1 MRLTRIE
8 DMTIDTFPVTEKN
21 RGQYEVCKEML
32 TDPRL
37 YRLVFFHLPS
47 PEGLHMK
54 YAIWNYWLKR
64 DLFSAAV
71 TDFANDLVA
80 AVRAGQIPWN
90 RKKYR
95 NPEVLMLDDLQHL
108 AGKEA
113 TQEELY
119 LLLKQR
125 LEAGKLTVLFSQFSL
140 TQLRG
145 SMRDELVDLLS
156 MGAAED

>member
-1 MRLTRIE
+1 
-8 DMTIDTFPVTEKN
+8 
-21 RGQYEVCKEML
+21 
-32 TDPRL
+32 
-37 YRLVFFHLPS
+37 
-47 PEGLHMK
+47 
-54 YAIWNYWLKR
+54 
-64 DLFSAAV
+64 
-71 TDFANDLVA
+71 
-80 AVRAGQIPWN
+80 
-90 RKKYR
+90 
-95 NPEVLMLDDLQHL
+95 MLDDLQHL